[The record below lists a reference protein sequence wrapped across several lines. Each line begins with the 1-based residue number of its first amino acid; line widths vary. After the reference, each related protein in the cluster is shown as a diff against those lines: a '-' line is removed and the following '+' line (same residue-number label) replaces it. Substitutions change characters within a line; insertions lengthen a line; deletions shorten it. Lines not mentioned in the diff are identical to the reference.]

1 MQSERG
7 KGDATDLLCLNQ
19 SSLQS
24 AWIFSEDF
32 YKKLPLHALRAH
44 TVQLLTENRPTE
56 ALELIKKHI
65 PGFYSKCRPAVRSS
79 LLSL

>member
-7 KGDATDLLCLNQ
+7 KGEAADLLGLNQ

-24 AWIFSEDF
+24 VQIFSEDF

-44 TVQLLTENRPTE
+44 AAKLLTDNRPCE
-56 ALELIKKHI
+56 VLELIKKHI
-65 PGFYSKCRPAVRSS
+65 PGFYAKCRPAVRSS